1 MPKHEKFT
9 LDVQA
14 VRPNRDHNR
23 YREIRFHDQ
32 CLTEGYRNPA
42 KSRITDTEDH
52 YIVTKRPLNGLTL
65 RQRPFCLAS
74 FGGIRFKLQSAKTFP
89 NRFGSLLQ
97 HTSILPLLQHTLGQ
111 DSIIQNCDTPYNSPP
126 IRPIGQ
132 LPSKP
137 VKVNSRVTSPSKSF
151 TLTNQP
157 YSVQRQAKHWMCLL
171 CTRAS

>member
-65 RQRPFCLAS
+65 
-74 FGGIRFKLQSAKTFP
+74 
-89 NRFGSLLQ
+89 
-97 HTSILPLLQHTLGQ
+97 
-111 DSIIQNCDTPYNSPP
+111 
-126 IRPIGQ
+126 
-132 LPSKP
+132 
-137 VKVNSRVTSPSKSF
+137 
-151 TLTNQP
+151 
-157 YSVQRQAKHWMCLL
+157 
-171 CTRAS
+171 